1 MTVVKSEA
9 LKSGQASQSS
19 SDRELESSGRESPSS
34 SAAVT
39 AIEEWCTGVGSSA
52 TDSLLSPTEAA
63 AVQAATAAGEDGAE
77 EEGTTAVRVPGGR
90 SVREG
95 KSLTRPPENPETE
108 EKGGQQGLW

>member
-19 SDRELESSGRESPSS
+19 SDRELESSSRESPSS
-34 SAAVT
+34 STVVT

-77 EEGTTAVRVPGGR
+77 EGTTAVRVPGGR

-95 KSLTRPPENPETE
+95 KSLTRPPENPETA
-108 EKGGQQGLW
+108 EKGD